1 MCQNRC
7 GKFST
12 PMGLV
17 YWPSGQVISD
27 EPHSFALIPFRDP
40 GYPNWDLLISYPDLS
55 SHEFLQAS
63 KITLGPSLIKASNR
77 SSWW

>member
-1 MCQNRC
+1 MCQNWC

-40 GYPNWDLLISYPDLS
+40 GS
-55 SHEFLQAS
+55 SQ
-63 KITLGPSLIKASNR
+63 LGPSYILP
-77 SSWW
+77 